1 MDRKQVHGNVG
12 MGLPRPRNRFYRASL
27 GPWFMEVKYLGV
39 AYSRNALFVLR
50 E

>member
-1 MDRKQVHGNVG
+1 MGQVGG
-12 MGLPRPRNRFYRASL
+12 AIWRRGLRRPQNRFYRASL

-39 AYSRNALFVLR
+39 AYSRDALFVLR